1 MNLSIFIE
9 LFSGIYRKQVA
20 LPGGSRSNRPRRF
33 RPISRRGKC
42 VIGSGTSIPA
52 GRRIPDDRV
61 EGAAQFPKEG
71 ERRPARERTLPTSG
85 SPRVCG
91 TRTRTDLHP
100 STPPA
105 RAGSRPEPPRLPC
118 ASRSAAYPSRKA
130 AGSASTAWRMIR
142 CAPSRTGSL
151 DSSRRGLLK
160 KSLDAGK
167 PPSFRCRSR
176 PEKEGSTESI
186 WTFHRAERRP
196 RLRCRATPER
206 GIRAEG
212 MTARDRFHRRM
223 KMDSGFRRNDDIGRF
238 RPVRWVEP
246 D

>member
-1 MNLSIFIE
+1 MAEFPCAWECGGGIQLPETVFAPASARICAHFPSEIFGNLSKNPVNLSIFIE

-42 VIGSGTSIPA
+42 VIGNKTSIPA

-71 ERRPARERTLPTSG
+71 ERRPARERTLPASG

-105 RAGSRPEPPRLPC
+105 RAGSRPEPPRVNL
-118 ASRSAAYPSRKA
+118 ARHV
-130 AGSASTAWRMIR
+130 
-142 CAPSRTGSL
+142 
-151 DSSRRGLLK
+151 
-160 KSLDAGK
+160 
-167 PPSFRCRSR
+167 R
-176 PEKEGSTESI
+176 PHT
-186 WTFHRAERRP
+186 
-196 RLRCRATPER
+196 LPER
-206 GIRAEG
+206 PPAPLPPPGG
-212 MTARDRFHRRM
+212 
-223 KMDSGFRRNDDIGRF
+223 
-238 RPVRWVEP
+238 
-246 D
+246 